1 MLEFYQ
7 NGSYAN
13 DEIKTKVNG
22 VTLTYEPKKVGM
34 LLGFV
39 NKKDIGFDKV
49 NTEKGLDF
57 MDYKK
62 KNPEIN
68 GYKKKDFPQGFKFLA
83 DIMGKCII
91 YKDSAHDSISEF
103 QLQVMSAITL
113 ESKISS

>member
-1 MLEFYQ
+1 
-7 NGSYAN
+7 
-13 DEIKTKVNG
+13 
-22 VTLTYEPKKVGM
+22 M

-68 GYKKKDFPQGFKFLA
+68 GYKKKDFP
-83 DIMGKCII
+83 
-91 YKDSAHDSISEF
+91 
-103 QLQVMSAITL
+103 
-113 ESKISS
+113 